1 MQFKKFMGR
10 RPAAVAGAVFS
21 AALLAAVSAPANAAT
36 ASGEMTDAEMLSVV
50 KAYSAA
56 NPTGPE
62 KDTLIIGGAQASIKQ
77 YPYMAQIFTQ
87 DYQGR
92 GYFCS
97 GSVVGPKKILT
108 AAHCLANRNPKKTVV
123 VTGATHRADQN
134 GLYGGKMYAASKH
147 WIHGAYNASKIDN
160 DIAVVTLSKATAAKP
175 IKTTWSGDTA
185 SYKPGTKSTAL
196 GWGRT
201 SGAANASLSP
211 NLKKVDLPI
220 QSDWTCKNKF
230 WGSTYIKGH
239 MVCAG
244 KPATGRDAGTN
255 TICNGDSGGPL
266 VVNGRVVGIN
276 SFVSGRGCTD
286 KGSYPVFVKYS
297 WYSKTVAPQIR

>member
-1 MQFKKFMGR
+1 MQFKKFVGS
-10 RPAAVAGAVFS
+10 RPAAIAGAVLS
-21 AALLAAVSAPANAAT
+21 AAMLAAVSAPANAAT
-36 ASGEMTDAEMLSVV
+36 ASGDMTEAEMLSVI
-50 KAYSAA
+50 KSYADA

-62 KDTLIIGGAQASIKQ
+62 KDSLIIGGAYADIKQ

-87 DYQGR
+87 DSKGN

-108 AAHCLANRNPKKTVV
+108 AAHCLAGRDAKKTVV
-123 VTGATHRADQN
+123 VTGAKHRADSSS
-134 GLYGGKMYAASKH
+134 LYGGKLYAASKH
-147 WIHGAYNASKIDN
+147 WVHPAYNAKKIDN

-185 SYKPGTKSTAL
+185 SYKPGTKATAL

-201 SGAANASLSP
+201 SGKANSPLSP
-211 NLKKVDLPI
+211 WLKKVDLPI
-220 QSDWTCKNKF
+220 QSDWTCKNKY
-230 WGSTYIKGH
+230 WGNTYIKGH

-244 KPATGRDAGTN
+244 KPASGSDAMTN

-276 SFVSGRGCTD
+276 SFVSGLGCTA

-297 WYSKTVAPQIR
+297 WYSKTVAPQIK